1 MQQILAAST
10 GNKAGAGIQDPR
22 PQTNIDSQIKYTEQ
36 NTMDWMYGWAV
47 DNVHLRDPIQSNS
60 KQECQFGVFF
70 HFKVKKKNYNEQ
82 TIITSTQTLQGPNG
96 DPDGVGVTRLCFSV
110 EPLKEV
116 KQRRIFPVW
125 ELIRL

>member
-10 GNKAGAGIQDPR
+10 GNKASAGIQDPR

-36 NTMDWMYGWAV
+36 NTMDGMYGWAV

-70 HFKVKKKNYNEQ
+70 HFKVKK
-82 TIITSTQTLQGPNG
+82 
-96 DPDGVGVTRLCFSV
+96 
-110 EPLKEV
+110 
-116 KQRRIFPVW
+116 
-125 ELIRL
+125 